1 MIESNNKPIN
11 RKCSTTKMLSIVMIT
26 LLILLRNCQ
35 AACRA
40 DYETMIGGYAP
51 DVHEIGSITF
61 AVDSKTMNLAVGG

>member
-1 MIESNNKPIN
+1 
-11 RKCSTTKMLSIVMIT
+11 MIT